1 MTTSLRIPYITIQD
15 LGLVF
20 TILIAKLKKVTRSSF
35 KQAKKVDFSTLLKDE
50 MLYFSLLLDDALE

>member
-35 KQAKKVDFSTLLKDE
+35 KQAKKVDFTTLLKDE
-50 MLYFSLLLDDALE
+50 ML